1 MLLNQ
6 HKMNNQVKTLR
17 EQQHM
22 TQSELAEKSGL
33 SLRTIQRI
41 EAGNIPKGFT
51 LKAIAHALHTE
62 PEKIMPPVQ
71 EKSPNH
77 RAKLINLS
85 ALVGLIIPFGG
96 IIMPLILTHKTRD
109 PKTKEI
115 GKDIIS
121 IQILLAAVLSLF
133 MILSPF
139 IQHLSGIRFPLF
151 LIPLISLLGVK
162 LFIII
167 RNGISLNQ
175 NNTLHIK
182 LKTNFL

>member
-1 MLLNQ
+1 MS
-6 HKMNNQVKTLR
+6 NQVKTFR

-22 TQSELAEKSGL
+22 TQAELAEKSGL

-51 LKAIAHALHTE
+51 LKAIAKALQTE
-62 PEKIMPPVQ
+62 PEKIVPSVQ
-71 EKSPNH
+71 EKAQNN
-77 RAKLINLS
+77 RAKLINFS
-85 ALVGLIIPFGG
+85 ALAGLIIPFGG
-96 IIMPLILTHKTRD
+96 VVLPLILTHKTQD
-109 PKTKEI
+109 TKTKEI

-121 IQILLAAVLSLF
+121 IQILLAVVLSLF
-133 MILSPF
+133 MIVSPF
-139 IQHLSGIRFPLF
+139 IQHLSGTRFPLF

-175 NNTLHIK
+175 NNNLYIK

>member
-1 MLLNQ
+1 MS
-6 HKMNNQVKTLR
+6 NQVRILR
-17 EQQHM
+17 EKQHM
-22 TQSELAEKSGL
+22 TQTELAEKSGL

-41 EAGNIPKGFT
+41 EAGSIPKGFT
-51 LKAIAHALHTE
+51 LKALAQALHTE
-62 PEKIMPPVQ
+62 PEKIVPSVE
-71 EKSPNH
+71 EKSKND

-85 ALVGLIIPFGG
+85 ALCGLIIPFGG
-96 IIMPLILTHKTRD
+96 VIVPLILTYKTKD
-109 PKTKEI
+109 PVTKEI

-121 IQILLAAVLSLF
+121 IQILLASILSVF

-139 IQHLSGIRFPLF
+139 IQHFSGVRFPLF
-151 LIPLISLLGVK
+151 LVPLIILLGVK

-175 NNTLHIK
+175 NNNLHIK

>member
-1 MLLNQ
+1 MS
-6 HKMNNQVKTLR
+6 NQVKTFK
-17 EQQHM
+17 EQHHM

-51 LKAIAHALHTE
+51 LKAIAQALHTE
-62 PEKIMPPVQ
+62 PEKIVPPIE
-71 EKSPNH
+71 EKNKNG

-85 ALVGLIIPFGG
+85 ALCGLIIPFGG
-96 IIMPLILTHKTRD
+96 VILPLLLTYKTKD
-109 PKTKEI
+109 TFTKEI
-115 GKDIIS
+115 GKDIIC
-121 IQILLAAVLSLF
+121 IQILLASVLSFF
-133 MILSPF
+133 MIISPF

-175 NNTLHIK
+175 NNNLHIK

>member
-1 MLLNQ
+1 MSNQ
-6 HKMNNQVKTLR
+6 AKILR
-17 EQQHM
+17 EKQHM
-22 TQSELAEKSGL
+22 TQAELAEKSGL

-41 EAGNIPKGFT
+41 EAGSIPKGFT
-51 LKAIAHALHTE
+51 LKAIAQALQTD
-62 PEKIMPPVQ
+62 PEKVVLPTE
-71 EKSPNH
+71 EKKENN

-85 ALVGLIIPFGG
+85 ALCGLIIPFGG
-96 IIMPLILTHKTRD
+96 VIFPLILTYKTQD
-109 PKTKEI
+109 VVTKEI

-133 MILSPF
+133 MIVSPF
-139 IQHLSGIRFPLF
+139 IQHFSGVRFPLF
-151 LIPLISLLGVK
+151 LIPLILLLGIK

-175 NNTLHIK
+175 NNNLHIK